1 MKISAMDSCL
11 NTCSPVSGTVWEE
24 PRGVALLDKMSLGVE
39 LQVSKVLA
47 RHSLSSL
54 SVCLCL
60 CLSLLPVNQD
70 ALAPCMSASVHDDN
84 GLTSKT
90 VSKVSVKC
98 FLL

>member
-1 MKISAMDSCL
+1 MSAMGSCL

-39 LQVSKVLA
+39 FEVSKVLA

-60 CLSLLPVNQD
+60 SLLPVNQD
-70 ALAPCMSASVHDDN
+70 ALAPCMSVSVHDDN